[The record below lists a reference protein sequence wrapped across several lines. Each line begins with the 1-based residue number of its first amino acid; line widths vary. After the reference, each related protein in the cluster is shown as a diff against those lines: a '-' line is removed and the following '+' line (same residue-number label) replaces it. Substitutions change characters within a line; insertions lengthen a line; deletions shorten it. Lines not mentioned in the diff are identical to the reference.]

1 MAQMVKTHGR
11 TETKRDT
18 GGGGERGHTGRQT
31 DRALSPEGAPPV
43 QQGWGGGAPAGRQLR
58 SRGHQEGM
66 VGGWRNPLVPS
77 SPACCPCARTGGPG
91 GDSVPPSAWEHHR
104 EDTQDALPFCAGLK
118 KSPAAFPQTLGT
130 PPAPGSQHRERVA
143 GWTQNDGEADR
154 RSPGPP
160 RAPWGRRGREGR
172 GWAGGD
178 ITDGQD
184 SRRGHRHAP
193 PLPWGQARGSVSLP
207 SSPLGAQELGAPQ
220 PTAGMGRRA
229 APGEEGGTG

>member
-1 MAQMVKTHGR
+1 MGAGRGGIQVGRR
-11 TETKRDT
+11 TEPSAR
-18 GGGGERGHTGRQT
+18 RGHPQCSKAG
-31 DRALSPEGAPPV
+31 EGKPQPVGSSAPGATRK
-43 QQGWGGGAPAGRQLR
+43 GWW
-58 SRGHQEGM
+58 
-66 VGGWRNPLVPS
+66 GWRNPLVPS

-104 EDTQDALPFCAGLK
+104 EDTQDALLFCAGLK

-130 PPAPGSQHRERVA
+130 PPPPGSQHRERVA
-143 GWTQNDGEADR
+143 GRTQNDGEADR

-160 RAPWGRRGREGR
+160 RAPSGRRGREGR

-193 PLPWGQARGSVSLP
+193 PLPRGQARGSVSLP